1 MTEDVSAK
9 TKIVFSCAPAYPPF
23 PFPFSPRVKI
33 SAASLPRPHHA
44 AVLRSYGRT
53 RSAALRVAPPA
64 ALRILLPISTL
75 PSSAEGDHAEP
86 SAGEEAEQQRL
97 RPIGGDTFVPVTAS
111 GGGLPSVEDLASL
124 RPSVWTRSN
133 ARCRGPRPHR
143 GRDSKRRNAVHSIR
157 GSVLLCCGLGL
168 LIQRRTSILIQS
180 KCGPF
185 VLVILPSKLLVC

>member
-1 MTEDVSAK
+1 M
-9 TKIVFSCAPAYPPF
+9 FSHAHPP

-33 SAASLPRPHHA
+33 SAASLPRPHRA

-53 RSAALRVAPPA
+53 RSA

-86 SAGEEAEQQRL
+86 SAGEEAEQRRL